1 MEGEGVGANRGISTA
16 RNPHIC
22 ACCVLLTALRLHCWL
37 ESVAAAH
44 QRMMASFFGGAELLL
59 VAEEQQREHL
69 QTARDVV
76 VRGEAMHRRRY
87 P

>member
-1 MEGEGVGANRGISTA
+1 M
-16 RNPHIC
+16 C
-22 ACCVLLTALRLHCWL
+22 ACCVQLTALRLHCWL

-44 QRMMASFFGGAELLL
+44 QRMMPSFLEGAELLL

-76 VRGEAMHRRRY
+76 VRLVAIHRRRY